1 MGFPMATTTESR
13 SKPDHGFRRAMLC
26 GLGGFIACL
35 LVWRAVSGGMP
46 PPESEGRL
54 LFSCLAPAVVTGLIV
69 KGRRWSWA
77 WVVAVYVVTAV
88 ALVVVAAVPR
98 LKETGI

>member
-1 MGFPMATTTESR
+1 MATTESR
-13 SKPDHGFRRAMLC
+13 PDRGFRRAMLC

-35 LVWRAVSGGMP
+35 LVWRACSGGMP

-69 KGRRWSWA
+69 KGRRWSWTRVA
-77 WVVAVYVVTAV
+77 AVYVVTAV
-88 ALVVVAAVPR
+88 ALALVAVLPR
-98 LKETGI
+98 LRETGI